1 MAAFTV
7 VLPAVSNGRRLS
19 MTKPETDT
27 DLTPK
32 KPPQSDSHRGTAT
45 REQAEA
51 AVRILIEWIGEDP
64 DREGLLGTPGRVAR
78 AYRELF
84 SGYDENPK
92 EILRRTFEEVD
103 GYDEMVVLRDIRFE
117 SHCEHHIL
125 PIIGRAH
132 VAYLPSR
139 RVIGISKL
147 ARIVDIYAR
156 RLQIQEKLTVQIAD
170 TIDEVLKPKG
180 VAVVV
185 EAAHECMTTRGV
197 HKSGVSMVTSRMT
210 GDFRSDASTR
220 REFLNMIGNPTKRDL

>member
-1 MAAFTV
+1 V
-7 VLPAVSNGRRLS
+7 
-19 MTKPETDT
+19 
-27 DLTPK
+27 
-32 KPPQSDSHRGTAT
+32 T

-51 AVRILIEWIGEDP
+51 AVRILIEWIGENP

-78 AYRELF
+78 AYQELF
-84 SGYDENPK
+84 SGYGENPK

-125 PIIGRAH
+125 PIIGRVH

-170 TIDEVLKPKG
+170 TIDEVLRPKG
-180 VAVVV
+180 VAVMV
-185 EAAHECMTTRGV
+185 EASHECMTTRGV
-197 HKSGVSMVTSRMT
+197 HKSGVNMVTSRMT

-220 REFLNMIGNPTKRDL
+220 REFLNIVGNPTTRDA

>member
-1 MAAFTV
+1 
-7 VLPAVSNGRRLS
+7 
-19 MTKPETDT
+19 MTKHESDT
-27 DLTPK
+27 ELTPI
-32 KPPQSDSHRGTAT
+32 KPLRSEADIGTVT
-45 REQAEA
+45 REDAEA
-51 AVRILIEWIGEDP
+51 AVRTLMEWIGENP
-64 DREGLLGTPGRVAR
+64 NREGLLGTPSRVAR

-84 SGYDENPK
+84 SGYGDDPK

-103 GYDEMVVLRDIRFE
+103 GYDEMVVLRDIRFA

-132 VAYLPSR
+132 VAYLPNR

-170 TIDEVLKPKG
+170 TIDEVLRPKG
-180 VAVVV
+180 VAVMI
-185 EAAHECMTTRGV
+185 EASHECMTTRGV

-210 GDFRSDASTR
+210 GDFRSNASTR
-220 REFLNMIGNPTKRDL
+220 REFLNIIGNPTSRDL

>member
-1 MAAFTV
+1 
-7 VLPAVSNGRRLS
+7 

-27 DLTPK
+27 ELTPK
-32 KPPQSDSHRGTAT
+32 IPPQSDSHLGTAT

-51 AVRILIEWIGEDP
+51 AVRTLMEWIGENP

-84 SGYDENPK
+84 SGYGENPK

-147 ARIVDIYAR
+147 ARIVDIYSR

-220 REFLNMIGNPTKRDL
+220 REFLNIIGNPSKRDL